1 MAQSEAAVADL
12 KKNLTGQ
19 QDAYSGL
26 EAKFRLLQAELEKM
40 KADQEKFEKKANAD
54 QAAILKRAEQA
65 EEKLKAAQQELT
77 GLKKHVSNMTVAMFG
92 KFDR

>member
-40 KADQEKFEKKANAD
+40 KANQEKFEKKANAD

-77 GLKKHVSNMTVAMFG
+77 SLKACIHHDS
-92 KFDR
+92 RHLW